1 MGGIR
6 VSERAKEPE
15 KLFWRNWRA
24 GALCFS
30 SLLRLALLFEV
41 FLAVGDAKFDV
52 SKTLVALARRSCGTA
67 APRAPFVHSPRAEP
81 SRITFTRHILTF

>member
-6 VSERAKEPE
+6 VSERAKEPGE
-15 KLFWRNWRA
+15 LFWRNWRA

-30 SLLRLALLFEV
+30 SLLLLALLFEV

-52 SKTLVALARRSCGTA
+52 SKTLVALARRSCG
-67 APRAPFVHSPRAEP
+67 
-81 SRITFTRHILTF
+81 